1 MSKGIFIP
9 DITIDQFRNASL
21 EAVEEL
27 LVSGEMRDMEN
38 MINLDEALEYCKRCA
53 DVTEKLMMDS
63 LNVIKGEM
71 NMNTIANCYQASNYF
86 QQQNIFWRYDAPNM
100 LKALADGTWKEHFEE
115 SEETEEEFLG
125 F

>member
-63 LNVIKGEM
+63 LHVIKGEM
-71 NMNTIANCYQASNYF
+71 NMNIIANCYQASNYF
-86 QQQNIFWRYDAPNM
+86 QQQNIFWRYGAQNM

-115 SEETEEEFLG
+115 SEK
-125 F
+125 